1 MSTCPEGFYYGGP
14 AVGCLPVPPAPPGW
28 PKRAKRPIAEHS
40 LLKKLEPKRAK
51 LPPPRGK

>member
-14 AVGCLPVPPAPPGW
+14 AVGCLPVPAGW